1 VSYYSELF
9 NRSGKA
15 IRIEDCH
22 TSPTHPDIAS
32 DGSVI
37 CPMNMYRAG
46 GDIKASFGSIIG
58 EIYSTI
64 EWNDRKK
71 PLSFPGC
78 WAYPDMMQVG
88 NFHGEEP
95 LRSAEER
102 THFSLWVVNS
112 APVGGPQRGDDSQSF
127 TSSSLTS
134 LFFFQKILFLTTDLD
149 VYRSITAAVALLLIM
164 SLPRSAGARL

>member
-1 VSYYSELF
+1 MPSNTNTTARL
-9 NRSGKA
+9 A
-15 IRIEDCH
+15 M
-22 TSPTHPDIAS
+22 AS
-32 DGSVI
+32 AD
-37 CPMNMYRAG
+37 
-46 GDIKASFGSIIG
+46 
-58 EIYSTI
+58 
-64 EWNDRKK
+64 
-71 PLSFPGC
+71 
-78 WAYPDMMQVG
+78 PDMMQVG

-149 VYRSITAAVALLLIM
+149 VYRSITAAAALLLVMSM